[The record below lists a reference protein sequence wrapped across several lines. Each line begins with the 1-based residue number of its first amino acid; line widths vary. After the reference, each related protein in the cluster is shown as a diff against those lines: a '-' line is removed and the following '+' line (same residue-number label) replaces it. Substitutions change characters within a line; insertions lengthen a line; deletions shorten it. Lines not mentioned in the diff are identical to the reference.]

1 MSFWQSRIMCIFPNG
16 WIMNLVKKLK
26 FPRFLGNGLRYDSL
40 WCSREKGA
48 LDYKKVILT
57 LVKNLKF
64 LLSLL
69 FSEEDLGVMLHDV
82 LDWKEG
88 FLNYKNIIFYKK
100 GLDMIFDDDLHK
112 KEAFLDYYY
121 DILTSLKN

>member
-1 MSFWQSRIMCIFPNG
+1 M
-16 WIMNLVKKLK
+16 
-26 FPRFLGNGLRYDSL
+26 
-40 WCSREKGA
+40 
-48 LDYKKVILT
+48 T

-64 LLSLL
+64 LLSLF
-69 FSEEDLGVMLHDV
+69 FSEEDLGMMLHDV

-88 FLNYKNIIFYKK
+88 FLNYKNIIFHKK

-121 DILTSLKN
+121 DILTSSKN

>member
-1 MSFWQSRIMCIFPNG
+1 MTW
-16 WIMNLVKKLK
+16 
-26 FPRFLGNGLRYDSL
+26 
-40 WCSREKGA
+40 
-48 LDYKKVILT
+48 
-57 LVKNLKF
+57 VKNLKF

-69 FSEEDLGVMLHDV
+69 FSEKDSGMMLHDV

-100 GLDMIFDDDLHK
+100 GLDMIFDDDLHN

-121 DILTSLKN
+121 DILTSSKN